1 MLFDR
6 YTSLSC
12 IIVVLLFVLG
22 VSITEGQEIAGSFE
36 QLQPRASVGDHVT
49 VTDVTGREV
58 RGTITQLSFSSLTLL
73 VGQSK
78 TDFFEAE
85 VETISVRDSR
95 WNGTVWGL
103 GVGGVLGAWV
113 DRGLVK
119 EYGREDIS
127 VGESVKFIAG
137 AAGVGAG
144 IGFGVDAMIRGRR
157 LIYSRAQKSIQG
169 NTTVLP
175 TWGSRRKAIFV
186 LLRF

>member
-1 MLFDR
+1 MLFDH

-12 IIVVLLFVLG
+12 IVLVLLFVLG
-22 VSITEGQEIAGSFE
+22 VSITEGQEVAGSFE
-36 QLQPRASVGDHVT
+36 QLQPRASVGDQVT

-58 RGTITQLSFSSLTLL
+58 RGTITQLSLSSLTLL
-73 VGQSK
+73 LGQTK
-78 TDFFEAE
+78 TEFFEAE
-85 VETISVRDSR
+85 IETISRRDSR
-95 WNGTVWGL
+95 WNGTLWGL

-127 VGESVKFIAG
+127 VGESVEFIAG

-144 IGFGVDAMIRGRR
+144 IGFVVDAMIRGRR
-157 LIYSRAQKSIQG
+157 LIYSRAQTSIKG
-169 NTTVLP
+169 NTTALP
-175 TWGSRRKAIFV
+175 MWGSRRKAIFV